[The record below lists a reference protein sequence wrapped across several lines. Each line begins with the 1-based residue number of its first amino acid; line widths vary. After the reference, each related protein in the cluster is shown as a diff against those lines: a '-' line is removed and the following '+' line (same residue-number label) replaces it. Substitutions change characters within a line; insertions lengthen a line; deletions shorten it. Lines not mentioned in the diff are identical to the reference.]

1 MMRYTRYRLHL
12 HRVIDVTVCNSNPLL
27 NEHRN
32 GKSIVFSNLHCQTA
46 GMSCQFLPDK
56 DTAHLNADRAPFL
69 SGTLLACQT
78 SWMEDTWTP
87 TDTMR
92 GNLL

>member
-1 MMRYTRYRLHL
+1 
-12 HRVIDVTVCNSNPLL
+12 
-27 NEHRN
+27 
-32 GKSIVFSNLHCQTA
+32 
-46 GMSCQFLPDK
+46 MSCQFLPDK